1 MSNRTRRPS
10 KRESRDAGEFDMNL
24 AADWSFLFP
33 EVVSVV
39 DEFQNLEDNDD
50 SDNPED
56 ILSGQVHRTFFQST
70 FNFKKSIVRLLEV
83 S

>member
-1 MSNRTRRPS
+1 M
-10 KRESRDAGEFDMNL
+10 
-24 AADWSFLFP
+24 
-33 EVVSVV
+33 SVV